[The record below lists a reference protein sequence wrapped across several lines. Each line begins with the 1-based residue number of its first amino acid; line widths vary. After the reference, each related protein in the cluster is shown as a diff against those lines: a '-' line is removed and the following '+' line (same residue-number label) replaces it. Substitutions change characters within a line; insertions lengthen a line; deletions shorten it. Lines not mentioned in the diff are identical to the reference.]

1 MARLYVLGFILLL
14 LSGIVGGAYYYYTDT
29 QSRIATLT
37 KKNLALELA
46 AQECTDTLDQ
56 VQQNY
61 SEIRR
66 NLTALQAELNK
77 SETYRSELQDKL
89 RRHDLTRLT
98 LEKPGLIERRV
109 NDATKKIFEDLESD
123 TSQ

>member
-1 MARLYVLGFILLL
+1 VARLYVLGFILLL